1 MPGLVCTVHQLS
13 QIRAFRVLLLV
24 VAALSLR
31 NHLMPDLVR
40 RSAYDFDSS
49 GGSSGFPTPFF
60 PTTRARVQYIRSTG
74 PNSA

>member
-13 QIRAFRVLLLV
+13 QIRALRVLLLV
-24 VAALSLR
+24 VATLR
-31 NHLMPDLVR
+31 LRSHFVPDVVR

-60 PTTRARVQYIRSTG
+60 PTTRARVQNIRSTG
-74 PNSA
+74 PNAA